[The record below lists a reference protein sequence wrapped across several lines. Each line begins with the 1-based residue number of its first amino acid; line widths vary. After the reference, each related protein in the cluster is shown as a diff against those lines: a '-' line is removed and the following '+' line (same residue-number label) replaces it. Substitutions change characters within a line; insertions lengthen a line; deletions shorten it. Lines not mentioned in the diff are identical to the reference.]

1 MERSRRAFVVM
12 VPLALLA
19 LAMGVGCN
27 SLLGLDGYSGV
38 SDAGTDGGSGGL
50 DGAVDGGADVV
61 VVEPPGVRPAS
72 WPKWTMPNEPD
83 SGVANPADYGMAGSD
98 VTIKVTSA
106 SGGVLTFSPV
116 VVPAS
121 TFAAAV
127 AKCPAGYRLPTRIE
141 LITLLDYRTNR
152 SSVLPPGFS
161 AFTGMVWTS
170 SIRRPATNP
179 TIHWFV
185 NAGNGA
191 VVAAPAQDAS
201 VVCILD
207 VK

>member
-1 MERSRRAFVVM
+1 MERSSKTLLAF
-12 VPLALLA
+12 LA

-27 SLLGLDGYSGV
+27 SLLSLDGYSGV
-38 SDAGTDGGSGGL
+38 VDAGADGGFQDGGL
-50 DGAVDGGADVV
+50 DAGGDVV

-72 WPKWTMPNEPD
+72 WPKWIMPNEPD
-83 SGVANPADYGMAGSD
+83 SGVVNPAEYGTAGSD

-106 SGGVLTFSPV
+106 TAGVLTFSPS

-141 LITLLDYRTNR
+141 LVTLLDYRPNR
-152 SSVLPPGFS
+152 ASVLPAGFS
-161 AFTGMVWTS
+161 PVAGLIWTS

-185 NAGNGA
+185 NAGTGA

-201 VVCILD
+201 VVCIVD

>member
-1 MERSRRAFVVM
+1 MERSRSTLV
-12 VPLALLA
+12 ALLA

-27 SLLGLDGYSGV
+27 SLLSLDGYSGV
-38 SDAGTDGGSGGL
+38 SDAGTDGGNGGL
-50 DGAVDGGADVV
+50 DGAVDAGNDV

-83 SGVANPADYGMAGSD
+83 SGVVNPADYGMAGND

-106 SGGVLTFSPV
+106 SGGVLTFSPAV
-116 VVPAS
+116 LPAS

-127 AKCPAGYRLPTRIE
+127 AKCQAGYRLPTRIE
-141 LITLLDYRTNR
+141 LVTLLDYRTSR
-152 SSVLPPGFS
+152 TSVLPAGFS
-161 AFTGMVWTS
+161 PFTGMMWTS

-179 TIHWFV
+179 TVHWFV
-185 NAGNGA
+185 NAGSGA
-191 VVAAPAQDAS
+191 VVAGPAQEAS

>member
-1 MERSRRAFVVM
+1 MERSSQARVLV
-12 VPLALLA
+12 ALLT
-19 LAMGVGCN
+19 LGMGVGCN

-38 SDAGTDGGSGGL
+38 SDAGTDGGNGGV
-50 DGAVDGGADVV
+50 DGAVDAGPDVI
-61 VVEPPGVRPAS
+61 VEPPGVRPAS
-72 WPKWTMPNEPD
+72 WPKWIMPNEPD
-83 SGVANPADYGMAGSD
+83 SGVVNPAEYGTAGSD

-106 SGGVLTFSPV
+106 SGGVLAFSPA

-141 LITLLDYRTNR
+141 LVTLLDYRTSR
-152 SSVLPPGFS
+152 SSVLPAGFS
-161 AFTGMVWTS
+161 PINGMLWTS

-179 TIHWFV
+179 AMHWFV
-185 NAGNGA
+185 NAGTGA
-191 VVAAPAQDAS
+191 VVAAPEQDAS